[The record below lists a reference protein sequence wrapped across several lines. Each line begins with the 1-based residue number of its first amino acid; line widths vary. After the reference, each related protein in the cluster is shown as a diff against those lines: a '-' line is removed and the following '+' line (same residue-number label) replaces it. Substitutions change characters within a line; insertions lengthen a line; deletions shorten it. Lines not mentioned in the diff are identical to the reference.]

1 MPKGLNNHPLHA
13 CLPADE
19 DSERAAP
26 SIHITS
32 CKFTGDKVYPNEVVT
47 LTIIARTY
55 PAQISKEID
64 FLVVDCL
71 STDNWTTNFESSKSS
86 HSNILLEGEVTN
98 GLWSGENT
106 RRTSSC

>member
-1 MPKGLNNHPLHA
+1 MPAFQQMKIVKERLHPFKSPLV
-13 CLPADE
+13 
-19 DSERAAP
+19 S
-26 SIHITS
+26 
-32 CKFTGDKVYPNEVVT
+32 FTGDKIYPKEVVT

-64 FLVVDCL
+64 FLVVDFL

-86 HSNILLEGEVTN
+86 HSNILLEGEVPN

-106 RRTSSC
+106 RRSSSC